1 MSAVGEIIDRTLDI
15 EGSAYTNDPKDSG
28 GPTKWGITQATLSN
42 YRARP
47 VTPEDVENLTRA
59 EAWNCY
65 DWLYVSKP
73 GFTKILPL
81 SEPIAAEL
89 IDTGVNCGPT
99 VAILMLQ
106 RLLNALNDEGRL
118 YRDLKVDGDLGQAT
132 IDALRAY
139 LKARGTEGM
148 LVLHRALNCL
158 QGERYVDLAEK
169 SVKNERFLYGWLRAR
184 VGLLAA
190 A

>member
-1 MSAVGEIIDRTLDI
+1 MTAAGNIIDKILEI
-15 EGSAYTNDPKDSG
+15 EGPDYTDDEKDSG
-28 GPTKWGITQATLSN
+28 GPTKWGITQATLAN
-42 YRARP
+42 YRKTP
-47 VTPEDVENLTRA
+47 VTPADVENLTRA

-73 GFTKILPL
+73 GFTNVIPI
-81 SEPIAAEL
+81 SEPIAGEL
-89 IDTGVNCGPT
+89 IDTGVNCGSG

-132 IDALRAY
+132 LDALRAY
-139 LKARGTEGM
+139 LAARGTEGM
-148 LVLHRALNCL
+148 LVLHKALNCL